1 MTFYENS
8 VLLLRL
14 LLLKLLLLSAL
25 VDNALSEGNGK
36 WAYELSDVS
45 QYVTVYKSLFKGS
58 QIFIVVSCD
67 NPELNVS
74 IQWNLTQFSCWQ
86 DFASFPDGMYQLP
99 EGLLNHTLRSP
110 VTQHQCIDHVILT
123 DLNVPT
129 TTPFPDKTSFSPVE
143 TQKSFKDSINPNKL
157 NNPTPIHTIE
167 KDGLYSLV
175 FHIFPSDGKGSFRAP
190 IKIEMLSHYGYLSA
204 TAWPLLPFY
213 GIMCLMYVLFGI
225 GWLTVSFCQWRDLL
239 RIQFWIG
246 GVILL
251 GMLEK
256 AVFYAEYQSINSRG
270 TSVEG
275 AVLFA
280 ELVSCAKRTLA
291 RMLVIIVSLGF
302 GIVKPRLGAML
313 HRVVSSGVLYFVLA
327 SVESYKRIMGSNVK
341 NGDLLMASVPLALLD
356 SAFCWWIFSNL
367 VQTMRTLRLRRNL
380 VKLSLYRHFSNAL
393 YFSVLASCCF
403 MLYSIRY
410 HHLNNC
416 LSDWK
421 ELWVDQAYWHILFS
435 LILLVIMILWRPTNN
450 NQRYAFTPL
459 LDNPEDED
467 DEEEQF
473 VSDAFGLKMRGSNTS
488 TSPKPKSSTTEEED
502 LKWVED
508 NIPAYLSDS
517 ALPILD
523 SDEETANTKFEVSKM
538 Q

>member
-1 MTFYENS
+1 MTSCKN
-8 VLLLRL
+8 LLCLWRL
-14 LLLKLLLLSAL
+14 VILFAL
-25 VDNALSEGNGK
+25 FDNVLSEGNGK
-36 WAYELSDVS
+36 WTYELSNDNEF
-45 QYVTVYKSLFKGS
+45 VTVSKSLYRGS

-67 NPELNVS
+67 NPELNVTV
-74 IQWNLTQFSCWQ
+74 QWTLTQFPCWQ
-86 DFASFPDGMYQLP
+86 DFASVPDGLYQLP
-99 EGLLNHTLRSP
+99 TGLSNYTLSSP
-110 VTQHQCIDHVILT
+110 ATQHQCIDHVILMG
-123 DLNVPT
+123 LNVPT
-129 TTPFPDKTSFSPVE
+129 TTPLPDKVAVTPEE
-143 TQKSFKDSINPNKL
+143 TGAKQSVKDTINPHKL

-175 FHIFPSDGKGSFRAP
+175 FHIYPTDGKGMFKAP
-190 IKIEMLSHYGYLSA
+190 ITIEMQSHYGYLSA

-213 GIMCLMYVLFGI
+213 GIMCLLYVLFGL

-270 TSVEG
+270 TSVQG

-313 HRVVSSGVLYFVLA
+313 HRVVSSGILYFVLA
-327 SVESYKRIMGSNVK
+327 SVESYKRIMGTNVK
-341 NGDLLMASVPLALLD
+341 SYDLLMASVPLALLD

-403 MLYSIRY
+403 MLYSIRF

-421 ELWVDQAYWHILFS
+421 ELWVDEAYWHILFS

-488 TSPKPKSSTTEEED
+488 TSPKLKSSTTEEED

-523 SDEETANTKFEVSKM
+523 SDEEAANTKFEVSKM